1 MFQNS
6 IKNMSNESKGM
17 LASILGLI
25 LILGTLG
32 KLQILQSILNSI
44 MLLTG
49 LALLFWGINVSN
61 SYKKITTYLHKK
73 K

>member
-6 IKNMSNESKGM
+6 MKNISNESKGM
-17 LASILGLI
+17 LACILGLI

-49 LALLFWGINVSN
+49 LGLVFWGLNVSN
-61 SYKKITTYLHKK
+61 SYKRITTYLSKK
-73 K
+73 N